1 MGTLF
6 GMSEHPAHT
15 TGQTNS
21 SAEWRSYVL
30 GSNVNRLRKRFKI
43 NKTTF
48 CLMLGISRPYLNR
61 IEKGDANPRIS
72 LIEKMAAALSTTPQ
86 NLLTPPF
93 EPFPLPSRTS
103 NKQQLTAQ
111 DDRNGEDA

>member
-15 TGQTNS
+15 ADQTDS
-21 SAEWRSYVL
+21 PAEWRSYVL
-30 GSNVNRLRKRFKI
+30 GSNVNRLRRRSKI

-61 IEKGDANPRIS
+61 IERGDANPRIS
-72 LIEKMAAALSTTPQ
+72 LVEKMAAALGTTPQ
-86 NLLTPPF
+86 SLLTPPF
-93 EPFPLPSRTS
+93 EPFPLPPRTR
-103 NKQQLTAQ
+103 NKRPTAQ
-111 DDRNGEDA
+111 GGRDGEGA

>member
-15 TGQTNS
+15 TDQTNS

-48 CLMLGISRPYLNR
+48 CL
-61 IEKGDANPRIS
+61 
-72 LIEKMAAALSTTPQ
+72 
-86 NLLTPPF
+86 
-93 EPFPLPSRTS
+93 PSRTR
-103 NKQQLTAQ
+103 NKQLTAQ